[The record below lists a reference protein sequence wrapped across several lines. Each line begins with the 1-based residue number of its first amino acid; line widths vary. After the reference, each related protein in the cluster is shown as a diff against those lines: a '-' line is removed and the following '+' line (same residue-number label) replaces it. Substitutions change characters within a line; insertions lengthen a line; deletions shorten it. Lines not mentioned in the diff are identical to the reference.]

1 MATHPR
7 GQRKGQR
14 VTTTD
19 HLPAQAQWFFAR
31 DRQWLNEQAIK
42 VGPHCQQV
50 IDWLLS
56 DKILERLRA
65 AQGVISLAKTYG
77 QARLESACQ
86 RAMAHSSPYYR
97 TVKTIL
103 STNADRLAM
112 PQTSTA
118 PAYAKARFVRNAA
131 SLFADDCPPRS
142 RPRFP
147 PPAAKLA
154 ALTQGELAH
163 DPYP

>member
-1 MATHPR
+1 
-7 GQRKGQR
+7 
-14 VTTTD
+14 
-19 HLPAQAQWFFAR
+19 
-31 DRQWLNEQAIK
+31 
-42 VGPHCQQV
+42 
-50 IDWLLS
+50 LS

-65 AQGVISLAKTYG
+65 AQGVIGLAKTYG

-131 SLFADDCPPRS
+131 SLFAGDYAPDCAPDRAPNPIPDS
-142 RPRFP
+142 HHPQQD
-147 PPAAKLA
+147 L
-154 ALTQGELAH
+154 LH
-163 DPYP
+163 